1 MGDALPDDILSQFT
15 STIASNNVDAVHG
28 LLNEHFSDRSKA
40 FPGKYHVHE
49 LYPCLSQAARHNQV
63 EILNEILVPYTHL
76 CHAFDFVAREG
87 ADSYSKNT
95 LLLLLHHGWDINHR
109 RDSDTTVLE
118 SFLCDSTPDRDSQ
131 ERRDMAYWLIDHGAA
146 LNDRPTNTDMTG
158 MSYAVLRAP
167 VDFVRELLYH
177 HGGDAKRGQLLH
189 NTLLRRPRDD
199 IVEMLGLLL
208 DRGAPLNLT
217 LYASDERLAR
227 LYRIMDLG
235 TPLHE
240 AAQMGNAEAVKYL
253 LAQGADTSI
262 LSTRNQMTAQEWAV
276 KAGHDEI
283 AAILQSSDQF
293 KI

>member
-1 MGDALPDDILSQFT
+1 MGDALPDDILSKFT
-15 STIASNNVDAVHG
+15 SAIASNNVDAVHG

-49 LYPCLSQAARHNQV
+49 LYP
-63 EILNEILVPYTHL
+63 
-76 CHAFDFVAREG
+76 
-87 ADSYSKNT
+87 
-95 LLLLLHHGWDINHR
+95 
-109 RDSDTTVLE
+109 
-118 SFLCDSTPDRDSQ
+118 TPGRDSQ

-146 LNDRPTNTDMTG
+146 LNERPTNTDMTG

-217 LYASDERLAR
+217 LYASDERSAHI
-227 LYRIMDLG
+227 YRIMDLG